1 LEVITTRL
9 ATSREGID
17 DYIKR
22 TLLYN
27 STSPADRPALLN
39 LTKESL
45 SSLTSDSL
53 ISMDSSGSYE
63 ATRLGHAIVA
73 SCLTHE
79 DGIFVYEEIRR
90 ALQAFV
96 MDGEMHIF
104 YMFTPIQATGAG
116 VIDINWRIFRNE
128 MDSLDDSG
136 VRASACVGVKGSFV
150 NEM

>member
-1 LEVITTRL
+1 MEVIATRL

-17 DYIKR
+17 EYIKQ
-22 TLLYN
+22 TLLYH
-27 STSPADRPALLN
+27 SISSADRPALLS
-39 LTKESL
+39 LTEESL
-45 SSLTSDSL
+45 ASLASDSL
-53 ISMDSSGSYE
+53 ISEDTNGSYE

-79 DGIFVYEEIRR
+79 DGIFVYEEIER

-104 YMFTPIQATGAG
+104 YMFTPIQATGTG
-116 VIDINWRIFRNE
+116 VIDINWRVFRNE

-136 VRASACVGVKGSFV
+136 VRVSACVGVKGSFV
-150 NEM
+150 NNM